1 MASDSNIS
9 IDSSLPDHRILCV
22 DLKLDVHFDHGKEK
36 QTKMKIRTMPDNYM
50 LNEEPIRKLEE
61 LTDSLAKIGA
71 SHEVDK
77 IYGES

>member
-9 IDSSLPDHRILCV
+9 IDSSLLDHRILCV
-22 DLKLDVHFDHGKEK
+22 DLKLDIHFDHGKEK
-36 QTKMKIRTMPDNYM
+36 QTKNENQNNDYM
-50 LNEEPIRKLEE
+50 INEEPIRKLEE